1 MYFTYITTETKEEAQ
16 KVGAALIEARLAA
29 CVNIID
35 GMTSMFYW
43 DGGVQSEN
51 ETVLIAK
58 TRKDLSEQVIEKVKE
73 VHSYDCPCVVFLP
86 VDSGNPDFLQWL
98 KEETQKQA

>member
-1 MYFTYITTETKEEAQ
+1 MYFTYITTENKEEAQ

-29 CVNIID
+29 CVNILD

-43 DGGVQSEN
+43 EGKVQSEN

-58 TRKDLSEQVIEKVKE
+58 TRKDLAEKVTEKVKE

-86 VDSGNPDFLQWL
+86 VENGNPDFLQWL
-98 KEETQKQA
+98 KEETSKQS

>member
-1 MYFTYITTETKEEAQ
+1 MYFTYITTENKEEAQ

-29 CVNIID
+29 CVNILD
-35 GMTSMFYW
+35 GMTSMFFW
-43 DGGVQSEN
+43 EGKVQSEN

-58 TRKDLSEQVIEKVKE
+58 TRKDLADKVTEKVKE

-86 VDSGNPDFLQWL
+86 VENGNPDFLQWL
-98 KEETQKQA
+98 KEETSKQS